1 MIGGVCAGIAD
12 YFEWDIT
19 LVRIIYVLA
28 TCKYLG
34 FPRAKHTFC
43 GAETYVSHAGNVGF
57 CLVKRKKPASI
68 LKKMSAGFLYCL
80 LRAISGRVIRLL
92 LCLSE

>member
-28 TCKYLG
+28 TFFTAFSGGL
-34 FPRAKHTFC
+34 
-43 GAETYVSHAGNVGF
+43 VS
-57 CLVKRKKPASI
+57 LI
-68 LKKMSAGFLYCL
+68 LWLIMPEA
-80 LRAISGRVIRLL
+80 R
-92 LCLSE
+92 

>member
-28 TCKYLG
+28 TFFTAFSGGLVYL
-34 FPRAKHTFC
+34 
-43 GAETYVSHAGNVGF
+43 
-57 CLVKRKKPASI
+57 I
-68 LKKMSAGFLYCL
+68 LWLIMPEVRRESN
-80 LRAISGRVIRLL
+80 
-92 LCLSE
+92 

>member
-28 TCKYLG
+28 TFFTAFSGGLVYL
-34 FPRAKHTFC
+34 
-43 GAETYVSHAGNVGF
+43 
-57 CLVKRKKPASI
+57 I
-68 LKKMSAGFLYCL
+68 
-80 LRAISGRVIRLL
+80 
-92 LCLSE
+92 LCLIMPEARRE